1 MIDSR
6 TAALR
11 SPDRRA
17 CRPRKTR
24 KRVNVN
30 LIETLGPFWII
41 GIAVNL
47 VFTGLAL
54 WWIFRQMYPRKPAR
68 SESKPG
74 TGS

>member
-1 MIDSR
+1 M
-6 TAALR
+6 
-11 SPDRRA
+11 
-17 CRPRKTR
+17 
-24 KRVNVN
+24 N